1 MKPVNASDILEADS
15 GQLFPSPLH
24 SFGLS
29 RRRFVQ
35 ALGGGM
41 AILFTFPQGL
51 AQRRR
56 RPPLPQEIGA
66 WLHIAED
73 GAVTVYTGKVE
84 VGQNIRTS
92 LAQIVAEELRLPV
105 ESIAMLMGDTDRTPY
120 DRGTFGSQSTPQ
132 MGTQLR
138 KVGAAARQLL
148 IEMAAEKWQV
158 DQASLRL
165 AEGKVTHP
173 QSGRSLTF
181 GQLTQGQKLV
191 KTVGEDAPVTPA
203 QDWKVAGQS
212 AAKVN
217 GRSFV
222 VGQHQFVSDIKLPGM
237 LIGKV
242 LRPPAF
248 GARLV
253 SLDASQ
259 AQAMPGVTVVQDGN
273 FAALAAPDAKTAA
286 RAVEAMEAQWESAP
300 GQPSRSEIFD
310 YLKNNP
316 AEVRGFRGRS
326 RHVVGSMEEGLKAAH
341 QTLKRSYTIDY
352 IAHVPMEPRA
362 ALAQWEGEK
371 LTVWTGTQ
379 RPFGVRT
386 ELARAFQMP
395 EEKVRVIMPD
405 TGSAYGGKHSG
416 EAALEAAR
424 LARAAGKPVK
434 LVWTRQEEFS
444 WAYFRPAGVIEVQS
458 GMDREGNLTAWEHH
472 NYNSGRSAIRTLY
485 EAAHQHIEYHP
496 CRSPLRT
503 GSYRAL
509 ASTANIFAREV
520 QMDEMARMLK
530 MDPLQFRLKN
540 LKDERLA
547 AVFKAAAQAFGWGE
561 AKPAPQCGFGMGGGM
576 EKRSYV
582 AACAEISVQD
592 GEVRVKRVVQAFEC
606 GAIINPD
613 HLKSQVE
620 GCIVQ
625 GLGGALFERVEF
637 EKGQILNPLLSSY
650 RVPRFSDLPAIEV
663 VLLNRKDLPSEGAGE
678 TPITAV
684 APAIS
689 NAIFEATGIR
699 RRSLPLVPNGL
710 EA

>member
-1 MKPVNASDILEADS
+1 MKPVNASDILEADP
-15 GQLFPSPLH
+15 GQLFPSPLY

-41 AILFTFPQGL
+41 AILFTFPQVL

-105 ESIAMLMGDTDRTPY
+105 ESIAMVMGDTDRTPY

-173 QSGRSLTF
+173 QSGRSLSL

-248 GARLV
+248 GVRLV

-259 AQAMPGVTVVQDGN
+259 AQAMPGVTVVRDGN

-310 YLKNNP
+310 YLKNNL

-379 RPFGVRT
+379 RPFGVRS

-424 LARAAGKPVK
+424 LARAAGQPVK
-434 LVWTRQEEFS
+434 LVWTRQEEFT

-458 GMDREGNLTAWEHH
+458 GMDREGRLTAWEHH
-472 NYNSGRSAIRTLY
+472 NYNSGRSAIRTPY
-485 EAAHQHIEYHP
+485 EAAHQHIEFHP

-547 AVFKAAAQAFGWGE
+547 AVFQAAAQAFGWGKG
-561 AKPAPQCGFGMGGGM
+561 KPAPQCGFGMGGGL
-576 EKRSYV
+576 EKGSYV
-582 AACAEISVQD
+582 AAFVEVSVQD

-625 GLGGALFERVEF
+625 GLGGALFERVDF
-637 EKGQILNPLLSSY
+637 EKGKILNPLLSSY

-663 VLLNRKDLPSEGAGE
+663 VLLNRKDLPSAGAGE
-678 TPITAV
+678 TPIAAV

-689 NAIFEATGIR
+689 NAIFDATGIR
-699 RRSLPLVPNGL
+699 RRSLPLAPNGL